1 MELTTLRYFRTIVQA
16 GHMTRAAAQLGV
28 SQPALSASIKKLE
41 AEVGLPLLH
50 RTRRGVSPTD
60 AGRVFL
66 EHAESSL
73 RSAAAGVDA
82 VRQLAGLE
90 SGSIRVGGGA
100 TAISY
105 VLPPVIRTL
114 RKSHPGLKFYIREA
128 GSSAVAAAV
137 VSGELDLGI
146 VTLPIRGDDDA
157 KLVLAATFD
166 DELRLIVP
174 PGHRLAGR
182 KSFAWKDLAGE
193 AFVGF
198 EAGSAVREVI
208 DSAARAAGVTLD
220 TVMELR
226 SIGSIKS
233 MVLAGVGVAFVS
245 KFVLGPRDELGPG
258 LACRDGPVGRRLALV
273 RRSGRV
279 PTPAAAAFER
289 AIKARRAPVG
299 EQRPDG
305 DHRSK

>member
-1 MELTTLRYFRTIVQA
+1 MELTTLRYFRTIVQT
-16 GHMTRAAAQLGV
+16 GHMTRAAEQLGV
-28 SQPALSASIKKLE
+28 SQPALSAAMKKLE

-66 EHAESSL
+66 GHAESSL

-82 VRQLAGLE
+82 VRQIAGLE
-90 SGSIRVGGGA
+90 LGSIRVGGGA
-100 TAISY
+100 TAITCF
-105 VLPPVIRTL
+105 LPPVISAVR
-114 RKSHPGLKFYIREA
+114 RAHPGLKFYIREA

-137 VSGELDLGI
+137 ISGELDLGL
-146 VTLPIRGDDDA
+146 VTLPVTGEHA
-157 KLVLAATFD
+157 GALVLAATFD

-174 PGHRLAGR
+174 PGHRLSA
-182 KSFAWKDLAGE
+182 KKTFAWKDLAGE

-233 MVLAGVGVAFVS
+233 MVLAGVGVGFVS

-273 RRSGRV
+273 RRQGRV

-289 AIKARRAPVG
+289 ALKAR
-299 EQRPDG
+299 
-305 DHRSK
+305 